1 MRTARRNGARESRA
15 WGRDSK
21 ARVLRSRD
29 RRHFR
34 QSTRSSR
41 ASLPP
46 QITISGCARRV
57 REGRDSARLAHPP
70 SPAGTAVP
78 LGWLLCLTGP
88 CGSQFVLWAPVA
100 LRADADQGS
109 VVTVVAPSRGVARP
123 VSWLALK
130 GSSRSTCRGFPRPT
144 MQTMHRPPGLDAAVP
159 QHPARRGPAQRDRR
173 GLSAV
178 QPTATSPKQ

>member
-70 SPAGTAVP
+70 SPAGPAVP

-109 VVTVVAPSRGVARP
+109 VVRDENPAGPQAGNVASTTVVAPSRGVARP

-130 GSSRSTCRGFPRPT
+130 GSSRS
-144 MQTMHRPPGLDAAVP
+144 
-159 QHPARRGPAQRDRR
+159 
-173 GLSAV
+173 
-178 QPTATSPKQ
+178 